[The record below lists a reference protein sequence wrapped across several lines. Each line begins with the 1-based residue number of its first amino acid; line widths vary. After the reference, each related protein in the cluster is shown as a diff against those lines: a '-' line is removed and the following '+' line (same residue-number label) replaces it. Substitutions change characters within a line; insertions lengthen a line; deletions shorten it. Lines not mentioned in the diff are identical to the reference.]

1 MNERIKNL
9 ALEAELIYPVP
20 PSTEEPL
27 PHHVKAIEKFAALV
41 IAECKKEIQK
51 KWYEAN
57 NKKSEEMDDR
67 GVAIHVGY
75 KTGLIAAINAL
86 E

>member
-27 PHHVKAIEKFAALV
+27 PHHAKAIEKSG
-41 IAECKKEIQK
+41 I
-51 KWYEAN
+51 
-57 NKKSEEMDDR
+57 
-67 GVAIHVGY
+67 
-75 KTGLIAAINAL
+75 
-86 E
+86 